1 VIQVSQFF
9 KDVKD
14 AFDLTKRH
22 YELKKFKFSDLKR
35 LLPYMKSHWGKASLA
50 SILVVFLSLSALPVP
65 YLMKLL
71 FDDAFGGKNFKMLN
85 IILLIML
92 GFQLL
97 RVVVSFLM
105 NYLFTI
111 LSQYVM
117 IEVRKDLFHRLLKL
131 PLSFFDKTQSGYL
144 LSRISEVGGLR
155 VLFSS
160 SVIQV
165 FTGLLEFTF
174 CLGILFYLHWPVAVI
189 GLTIIPFY
197 YMAARYFSKGLRTS
211 TQEFFEKIAIASKDI
226 QESLAGI
233 SEIKAF
239 ASEDKEARKIHK
251 SLKSVLKINI
261 IQSIF
266 FSISSE
272 VILLVGT
279 LGSYAVLW
287 YSGFRIVRGELT
299 IGDYIAFAG
308 YLGKLF
314 SPTQMIASLSLTLQ
328 PVTIALQRVSH
339 LFDMVTEEE
348 DANRTLRV
356 SKLNGEIIFKHVSF
370 CYEGREETLQDVSFR
385 IKPQET
391 VAFVGPSGSGKT
403 TIIRLILG
411 FYRANG
417 GEILIDGQNINRYVL
432 TDLRERIGIVSQNIF
447 LFNDTIRNN
456 IRYSNSNA
464 GEEEIIGTAKIAHAH
479 DFIMSFPDG
488 YDTRIG
494 EKGMT
499 LSGGQIQRIA
509 IARAILKE
517 PDILIFDEATSH
529 VDNQTEQSITADID
543 EIFKGKTRIIITH
556 RMSSIEFTDQIY
568 VIDEGKLA
576 RQGKYRELFRGDE
589 VIEK

>member
-1 VIQVSQFF
+1 MSPVSQFF

-14 AFDLTKRH
+14 AFDLTKKH

-71 FDDAFGGKNFKMLN
+71 FDNAFGGKDFKMLN

-131 PLSFFDKTQSGYL
+131 PLSFFDKSQSGYL
-144 LSRISEVGGLR
+144 LSRIGEVGGLR

-174 CLGILFYLHWPVAVI
+174 CLAVLFYLHWPVAVI
-189 GLTIIPFY
+189 ALMIIPFY

-211 TQEFFEKIAIASKDI
+211 TKEFFEKSAIASKDI

-239 ASEDKEARKIHK
+239 ASEDKEARKINR
-251 SLKSVLKINI
+251 SLKNVLKINV

-279 LGSYAVLW
+279 LGGYAVLW

-348 DANRTLRV
+348 DADRTLRV

-385 IKPQET
+385 IKPNET

-417 GEILIDGQNINRYVL
+417 GEILIDGQNINQYVL

-456 IRYSNSNA
+456 IRYSNANA
-464 GEEEIIGTAKIAHAH
+464 SEEEIVRAAKIAYAH
-479 DFIMSFPDG
+479 DFIMSFPDK

-509 IARAILKE
+509 IARAVLKQ

-543 EIFKGKTRIIITH
+543 KIFKGKTRIIITH

-568 VIDEGKLA
+568 VIDEGKLM

-589 VIEK
+589 VIEE